1 MGRATLQTIADRVG
15 VSRATASNAFS
26 RPDQLSAALRATILA
41 AADELGYAGPH
52 PTARMLA
59 RGTTGAVGVLLPESL
74 RHAFTD
80 EVLTAFLGAVA
91 DALAPTGL
99 ALTLLP
105 PSGADDAAPARDV
118 PMDGALVCSC
128 EPGSPQVDRLVRRG
142 VPLVLVDQPAAV
154 DAAVV
159 AAVVDVDDRQGARRA
174 AQHLLDL
181 GHRAVG
187 VLTVGVDG
195 DPRLLTPAQAEDA
208 VTGHVARERLRGW
221 LDVLRPAGV
230 RTTVAGQ
237 ARAYEDASPTA
248 RLLLDVAD
256 PPTAVLCFSD
266 AMAADLVGTAGQL
279 GIRIPTDLSVVGF
292 DDSPLARRLQP
303 ALTTVR
309 QDVDAKGRAA
319 AAALQSAIEQSRAGR
334 PGEVRQVVLPAE
346 LVVRGTTTAPARS
359 A

>member
-1 MGRATLQTIADRVG
+1 VSRATLQTIADHVG

-26 RPDQLSAALRATILA
+26 RPDQLSASLRARILA
-41 AADELGYAGPH
+41 AAEELGYAGPH

-59 RGTTGAVGVLLPESL
+59 RGTTGAVGVVLPESL

-105 PSGADDAAPARDV
+105 PEAAGDVVPARDV

-128 EPGSPQVDRLVRRG
+128 EPGSTAVDWLVRRG
-142 VPLVLVDQPAAV
+142 VPLVLVDQPA
-154 DAAVV
+154 V
-159 AAVVDVDDRQGARRA
+159 AGTTVVDVDDRQGARRA
-174 AQHLLDL
+174 AQHVLDL
-181 GHRAVG
+181 GHRSVG
-187 VLTVGVDG
+187 VLTVGVADG
-195 DPRLLTPAQAEDA
+195 PRVLSPAQGRET
-208 VTGHVARERLRGW
+208 VTGHAAGERLRGW
-221 LDVLRPAGV
+221 LDVLEPAGV
-230 RTTVAGQ
+230 RVTVAGQ
-237 ARAYEDASPTA
+237 AQAYEDASATA
-248 RLLLDVAD
+248 GLLLDVAD

-266 AMAADLVGTAGQL
+266 AMAADLIGTAGRL
-279 GIRIPTDLSVVGF
+279 GARIPTDLSVVGF

-319 AAALQSAIEQSRAGR
+319 AAALQDAIERSRADR
-334 PGEVRQVVLPAE
+334 PGPGRHVVLPAE